1 MNKLLLYILLS
12 LAFTV
17 QLAMAEAPVVFS
29 GPTVKWIPAALKSAG
44 LCVLSSTGVQTSAPA
59 TLSNSAHV
67 TGVLPNANTTAAS
80 ANTLSA
86 IVARDGAGAFSAGAI
101 TASLVGNASTATAL
115 ASNPADCSV
124 GQFATAIA
132 ANGDLT
138 CAAAGAGDVTG
149 PAGATDNAI
158 TVFDGATGKLLK
170 NSAILISGSKIT
182 GLGTCT
188 ASGDACDKAYI
199 DAAIVG
205 DVPAKDAVNFATTA
219 ALATVTYSNGAS
231 GVGATLTAVALGALS
246 LDGQSPSIGQTVL
259 VKNQASTFQ
268 NGPYTVTVAGS
279 AGLAFVLTRRTDY
292 DQAVEALA
300 GSSIFVIT
308 GTTNGSTV
316 WDQNSAN
323 VATMGTDAIT
333 FVQTGGPG
341 STTIGA
347 LDANAANAQGLSF
360 NGSVLSA
367 QSADATHPG
376 MVNTT
381 TQTFAGQKTFS
392 TGVTATVTGNASTAT
407 ALAANPAD
415 CGAGTKA
422 TTIAANGDLTC
433 SAVSLTADVSGTLP
447 VANGGTGAA
456 TLTIHGVVIG
466 NTASAVNVTSAG
478 TAGQVLTSNGAALDP
493 TFQASAA
500 AAAADSVLT
509 KTTSYTVVTGDFNAN
524 KKLMVEC
531 NCTADCNITF
541 PAASNTGFELD
552 LINIGSATCTG
563 VLAGSDT
570 YGSTTDTTWILPAGG
585 NPQSSNIFK
594 ASGGTRWN
602 GF

>member
-1 MNKLLLYILLS
+1 MNKLFLYIILA

-17 QLAMAEAPVVFS
+17 QLARAESPVIFD
-29 GPTVKWIPAALKSAG
+29 GTTAKWLPAGLKSLGICHLSATGKQTSSFVVNADVDPAAAIVDTKLATISTAG
-44 LCVLSSTGVQTSAPA
+44 KV
-59 TLSNSAHV
+59 SNSA
-67 TGVLPNANTTAAS
+67 TTAAS
-80 ANTLSA
+80 ANTFSA
-86 IVARDGAGAFSAGAI
+86 IVARDGAGAFSASSI
-101 TASLVGNASTATAL
+101 TATTFTGALSGNATTATSL
-115 ASNPADCSV
+115 AANPTDCGG
-124 GQFATAIA
+124 GQFANAIDA
-132 ANGDLT
+132 QGNLS

-158 TVFDGATGKLLK
+158 AVYNGATGKVIK
-170 NSAILISGSKIT
+170 NSSPTVSGSTITASLTGAASLNLLLSGGTMSGAIAMGSNKVT
-182 GLGTCT
+182 GLATCT
-188 ASGDACDKAYI
+188 ASGDACDKSYI
-199 DAAIVG
+199 DAAILG

-219 ALATVTYSNGAS
+219 ALPSVVYANGAS
-231 GVGATLTAVALGALS
+231 GVGATLTGVALAAISTDSG
-246 LDGQSPSIGQTVL
+246 SPSVGQFIL

-268 NGPYTVTVAGS
+268 NGVYVVTATGS
-279 AGLAFVLTRRTDY
+279 GIAVFVLTRRTDY

-300 GSSIFVIT
+300 GSSIFVLS
-308 GTTNGSTV
+308 GTVNSSTV

-333 FVQTGGPG
+333 FAQTGGPG

-415 CGAGTKA
+415 CAGGQFA
-422 TTIAANGDLTC
+422 NAIAANGDLTC
-433 SAVSLTADVSGTLP
+433 AAVSS
-447 VANGGTGAA
+447 
-456 TLTIHGVVIG
+456 
-466 NTASAVNVTSAG
+466 
-478 TAGQVLTSNGAALDP
+478 
-493 TFQASAA
+493 
-500 AAAADSVLT
+500 AAADSVLT
-509 KTTSYTVVTGDFNAN
+509 KTANYTVVTGDFNAN
-524 KKLMVEC
+524 KKLMLEC
-531 NCTADCNITF
+531 NCTADCTITF

-552 LINIGSATCTG
+552 IINIGSATCTG
-563 VLAGSDT
+563 ALAGSDT
-570 YGSTTDTTWILPAGG
+570 YGSTTDTTWVLPQGG
-585 NPQSSNIFK
+585 DPQASNIFK
-594 ASGGTRWN
+594 ANGGTRWN